1 MRKVRIQAIWL
12 LFISCFP
19 PLQAQWDAPVTRYW
33 TVKGHYNP
41 AFTGGDETIE
51 LSALYRFQWA
61 GIQHAPQRVI
71 FSAHQSFHFLNR
83 QHGAGVTGYRNTA
96 GSLRND
102 LLAAQYSY
110 ILPTH
115 SGNIHFG
122 LQAGML
128 NLAFNEGG
136 AHIGG
141 GIAEG
146 SQPSFNAEG
155 VQGQLADLNAGI
167 AWQGDNGYAGLSFLH
182 LNEPGFRILN
192 DTLDQQS
199 DSLQLFIPCTI
210 HLMVGYNIRLSRS
223 LAIEPMVWLQTGKGT
238 TRLQATLRTVTERF
252 SGGLSWRS
260 ADGYSLFAATIIEGF
275 EIGYGYDHHTRG
287 MGKRSRGSHELTLR
301 YLLPAGQPQQKRLP
315 QKSIRLL

>member
-83 QHGAGVTGYRNTA
+83 QHGAGVTGYRNMA

-146 SQPSFNAEG
+146 SQPSFNAEE

-210 HLMVGYNIRLSRS
+210 QYPAISFVSYRTDGMVTDRQGHHAVAGNAPYGNRTLLRWSLMAFSRRVQSLRRYHHRRL
-223 LAIEPMVWLQTGKGT
+223 
-238 TRLQATLRTVTERF
+238 
-252 SGGLSWRS
+252 
-260 ADGYSLFAATIIEGF
+260 
-275 EIGYGYDHHTRG
+275 
-287 MGKRSRGSHELTLR
+287 
-301 YLLPAGQPQQKRLP
+301 
-315 QKSIRLL
+315 